1 MWFLFI
7 LVFHSKFFCSNPL
20 PASLVVRGKV
30 LSLPNSLFFLLLYN
44 SSVSAR
50 TAIAGRRSLPLQN
63 SSPWLCSDDSTWG
76 ERGICCHC
84 CRLTTVVSSSYP
96 LCLWVRV
103 WGNVFWHDT
112 ERPTAGAAVH
122 ILLPEKKGRKTL
134 KNMLLILYTWRR
146 WVDDGEWS
154 HLSLTDVALQML
166 LCVPLTDCASALVPT
181 TQQYLLVLITSALSF
196 PPMCHWFRILGS
208 IQFPRNTL
216 IFLMYDNVMKQLLS
230 CLKHRGMQIC

>member
-1 MWFLFI
+1 MTAREEREEYA
-7 LVFHSKFFCSNPL
+7 VTAV
-20 PASLVVRGKV
+20 ASRQWWAAAIHFACESGYEVM
-30 LSLPNSLFFLLLYN
+30 
-44 SSVSAR
+44 SSDM
-50 TAIAGRRSLPLQN
+50 TQKGRRLELQFTF
-63 SSPWLCSDDSTWG
+63 C
-76 ERGICCHC
+76 
-84 CRLTTVVSSSYP
+84 YQK
-96 LCLWVRV
+96 
-103 WGNVFWHDT
+103 
-112 ERPTAGAAVH
+112 
-122 ILLPEKKGRKTL
+122 KKGRKTL

-154 HLSLTDVALQML
+154 HLSLTHVALQML